1 MEPVFWAV
9 LLLVIGLA
17 LIMLDIFLPSGA
29 LLSIMGLFAILA
41 AVIVGF
47 LDSIV
52 LGSTILI
59 VSTVILPIIGVLAVR
74 LWPHTPIGR
83 WILLQPPRPDDDA
96 EADPNLSFKR
106 LIGRRGRAK
115 TPMLP
120 SGLIV
125 VEGRTYDATSLGM
138 AIEPGHPVEIV
149 EVRAR
154 RLMVR
159 PTTEPPSAPD
169 DDAEPLSKPIDTIG
183 GDPVVNDPFA

>member
-1 MEPVFWAV
+1 MEPVIWAV

-59 VSTVILPIIGVLAVR
+59 VSTVILPIIGMLAVR
-74 LWPHTPIGR
+74 LWPHTPLGR
-83 WILLQPPRPDDDA
+83 WILLQPPRPDEHA
-96 EADPNLSFKR
+96 EADLNVALKS

-138 AIEPGHPVEIV
+138 AIEPGQPVEIV

-159 PTTEPPSAPD
+159 PTAESPSASD
-169 DDAEPLSKPIDTIG
+169 DDAEPLSKPVDTIG
-183 GDPVVNDPFA
+183 GDPFVNDPFA